1 MRATDASI
9 VAITVDDSEDIS
21 RKEQKSI
28 CIRYTHLPSLPVHE
42 DDAQLQLKHMIDV
55 DAKSLSG
62 AILSSLAALG
72 LGSCIIV
79 AQCYDG
85 AAVMSGRVI
94 GLQAHIRQLH
104 ESAIYTSIAI
114 CSQVE
119 SCNCRCSSRSSVC

>member
-42 DDAQLQLKHMIDV
+42 DDAQLHLKHMIDV
-55 DAKSLSG
+55 DAKSLSE

-79 AQCYDG
+79 AQQCYDG
-85 AAVMSGRVI
+85 ATVMSGRVN

-104 ESAIYTSIAI
+104 ESAIYIQCHMLTG
-114 CSQVE
+114 
-119 SCNCRCSSRSSVC
+119 